1 MIKWYSF
8 ILLGLFIS
16 KTVWAN
22 KYDFFRGEK
31 TSIENPFNLRDPF
44 KKPVVTG
51 QKKVVSTVPN
61 KIGESSYSNIP
72 TIGNTSLEKIVV
84 TGVMLGKNRRAI
96 VSIKGGNDSLSSIRR
111 ETMFINMLRGL
122 HPREAEVLILVKDK
136 RLTDRYNI
144 NLEIVKEAYPDIQWG
159 GRS

>member
-8 ILLGLFIS
+8 LLLCLFIS
-16 KTVWAN
+16 ETVWAN

-61 KIGESSYSNIP
+61 KIGENSYSNIP

-96 VSIKGGNDSLSSIRR
+96 VSIKGGKDS
-111 ETMFINMLRGL
+111 FIIKEGMTLG
-122 HPREAEVLILVKDK
+122 EDQA
-136 RLTDRYNI
+136 
-144 NLEIVKEAYPDIQWG
+144 IVKAILPG
-159 GRS
+159 GIVLVEKIKNVYDQFEYLETLLPIVTQ